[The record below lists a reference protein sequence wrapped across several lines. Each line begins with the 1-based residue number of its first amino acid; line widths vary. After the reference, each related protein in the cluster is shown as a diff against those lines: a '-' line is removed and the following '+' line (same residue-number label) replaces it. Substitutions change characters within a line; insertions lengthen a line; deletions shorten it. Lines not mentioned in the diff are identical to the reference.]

1 MQGIN
6 NNKMKNIYLNF
17 MVGILIL
24 GITGIMFIEGVV
36 SSGADELSQL
46 EQELIDSG
54 YRWLVDYSG
63 DDLYPK
69 VEVYEKDGNEVLA
82 VFNLTRYNESAFN
95 EYKIFLTALGEGYSQ
110 DVFDRWENCSI
121 WNMDEETKIGGIKIE
136 YIK

>member
-95 EYKIFLTALGEGYSQ
+95 EYKIFLTALGEEG
-110 DVFDRWENCSI
+110 
-121 WNMDEETKIGGIKIE
+121 ET
-136 YIK
+136 